1 MKRNGQ
7 ASLNGARLD
16 ALLCRLCYIQIWKK
30 CHQRTLAENESF
42 YLMAV
47 VTVDI
52 TYWFA
57 TKQDENS
64 LECRPS
70 ILELGFWG
78 WVGRSEKR

>member
-7 ASLNGARLD
+7 ASLNGARRD
-16 ALLCRLCYIQIWKK
+16 ALLCRLCYRSGRSVTNAPLLKT
-30 CHQRTLAENESF
+30 RS
-42 YLMAV
+42 V

-78 WVGRSEKR
+78 WVGQGLAIP